1 MNVRKKKTLHVD
13 KLTIKADQIFLE
25 GPRPEPRRMSRDE
38 FLFGRRRV
46 EESTESGEQPVQ
58 RRRNPFLSGS
68 VWGPEEEKGKESSS
82 AEESRA
88 EESKDSD
95 EKKSQVMRWKA
106 ASTVNVN
113 RETMIGT
120 GGEEGHFPGY
130 KPSFEG
136 AAIIV

>member
-1 MNVRKKKTLHVD
+1 MSEKKKTLHVD

-95 EKKSQVMRWKA
+95 EKKESSDEVE
-106 ASTVNVN
+106 SSEH
-113 RETMIGT
+113 RERESRDDDRDRRRRRPFSWI
-120 GGEEGHFPGY
+120 
-130 KPSFEG
+130 
-136 AAIIV
+136 